1 MRIIKDM
8 GLDTGSGARYDYED
22 FTQIMTFLDQEDPM
36 DGTST
41 IVNNASNYEAMVK
54 KEFGNMLPRTGVYF
68 MPDFKVLDYI
78 R

>member
-36 DGTST
+36 DGNST
-41 IVNNASNYEAMVK
+41 IVNNASNYEA
-54 KEFGNMLPRTGVYF
+54 L
-68 MPDFKVLDYI
+68 
-78 R
+78 